1 MNDITIYE
9 YFKDYPDVVSV
20 DELQAMLRIGRNSAY
35 DLLRSGAIQ
44 TLKIGKK
51 YIIPKLNVVKY
62 IICSLTAS

>member
-1 MNDITIYE
+1 MENTNTYE
-9 YFKDYPDVVSV
+9 YFASYPDVVSV

-44 TLKIGKK
+44 ALKIGKK

-62 IICSLTAS
+62 ISSVA

>member
-20 DELQAMLRIGRNSAY
+20 DELQAMLRIGRNSA

-62 IICSLTAS
+62 ISSVA

>member
-62 IICSLTAS
+62 ISSVA

>member
-1 MNDITIYE
+1 MENTNTYE
-9 YFKDYPDVVSV
+9 YFADYPDVVSV

-44 TLKIGKK
+44 TLKVGKK

-62 IICSLTAS
+62 ISSVA

>member
-1 MNDITIYE
+1 MENTYE
-9 YFKDYPDVVSV
+9 YFASYPDVVSV
-20 DELQAMLRIGRNSAY
+20 DELQTMLRIGRNSAY

-62 IICSLTAS
+62 ISSVA

>member
-9 YFKDYPDVVSV
+9 CFKDYPDVVSV
-20 DELQAMLRIGRNSAY
+20 DELQTMLRIGRNSAY

-62 IICSLTAS
+62 ISSVA